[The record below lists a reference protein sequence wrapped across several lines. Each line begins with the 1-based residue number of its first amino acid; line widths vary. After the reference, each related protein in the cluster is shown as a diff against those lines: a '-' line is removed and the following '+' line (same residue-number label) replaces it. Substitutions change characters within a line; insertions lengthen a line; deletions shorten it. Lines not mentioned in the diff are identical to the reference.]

1 MGAVVSA
8 TVYRRNGAFWWPGT
22 LTSWKTSHGPQKSII
37 TAPSETR
44 KATGILPWTGG
55 LSGFAWTAGLFPSEA
70 FVASTGSELAESSPI
85 AESAIAAIKPNA
97 TAILSNSVPFIAFVL
112 LFMTLPSRGARLA
125 AMTIIIKF
133 LPVDG

>member
-8 TVYRRNGAFWWPGT
+8 TVYRRNGASRRLGT

-55 LSGFAWTAGLFPSEA
+55 LSGFALTAGLFASEA
-70 FVASTGSELAESSPI
+70 LVASTGPELAESSPK
-85 AESAIAAIKPNA
+85 ADSAITVIKPNLA
-97 TAILSNSVPFIAFVL
+97 AVLSNSVLFIAFVL
-112 LFMTLPSRGARLA
+112 SFMTLSSRGWAVGSNA
-125 AMTIIIKF
+125 NYH
-133 LPVDG
+133 